1 MVSVIDVI
9 INSVDI
15 GWTYV
20 ILGALC
26 IAVAPIMFIV
36 MRMGPKWRARRRARQ
51 SAARQSKKAEKAA
64 EKAVSINDC

>member
-36 MRMGPKWRARRRARQ
+36 MRMGPKWRASRRARQ
-51 SAARQSKKAEKAA
+51 SASQSKKAEKAA
-64 EKAVSINDC
+64 EKAVGIIGH